1 MMNSS
6 SGEYQTNISSFASS
20 KLTTLTKF
28 RFGRADMQCKKN
40 VIRELAFIYWSSD
53 NLRKVMRDL
62 MK

>member
-40 VIRELAFIYWSSD
+40 VIRELAFI
-53 NLRKVMRDL
+53 RAATIHGK
-62 MK
+62 